1 MEFNNEKEWTAV
13 KVVITVVG
21 VDRTGIIAAVSQ
33 IMAENKVN
41 ILTNNQVILDGIFNM
56 AMIVDMDNSDITLD
70 TLQDLLKQKGD
81 ALGVEI
87 RAQNQAIFDA
97 MHRVGQGEMIC

>member
-1 MEFNNEKEWTAV
+1 M

-33 IMAENKVN
+33 IMAEHQVN
-41 ILTNNQVILDGIFNM
+41 ILTINHVILDGIFNM
-56 AMIVDMDNSDITLD
+56 AMIVDMDQASVDLGG
-70 TLQDLLKQKGD
+70 LQQLLKDKGD

-87 RAQNQAIFDA
+87 RAQNMEIFNA
-97 MHRVGQGEMIC
+97 MHRVG

>member
-1 MEFNNEKEWTAV
+1 MEFNNKKEWTAV

-41 ILTNNQVILDGIFNM
+41 ILTINQVILDGIL
-56 AMIVDMDNSDITLD
+56 TWP
-70 TLQDLLKQKGD
+70 
-81 ALGVEI
+81 
-87 RAQNQAIFDA
+87 
-97 MHRVGQGEMIC
+97 

>member
-1 MEFNNEKEWTAV
+1 MEFNNKKEGTAV

-41 ILTNNQVILDGIFNM
+41 ILTINQVILDGIFNM
-56 AMIVDMDNSDITLD
+56 SMIVDMDNSDITLD

-97 MHRVGQGEMIC
+97 MHRVG

>member
-21 VDRTGIIAAVSQ
+21 VDRTGIIAAVCQ

-41 ILTNNQVILDGIFNM
+41 ILTINQVILDGIFNM

-97 MHRVGQGEMIC
+97 MHRVG

>member
-1 MEFNNEKEWTAV
+1 MEFNNEKEWAAV

-41 ILTNNQVILDGIFNM
+41 ILTINQVILDGIFNM

-87 RAQNQAIFDA
+87 RAQNQVIFDA
-97 MHRVGQGEMIC
+97 MHRVG

>member
-1 MEFNNEKEWTAV
+1 M

-33 IMAENKVN
+33 IMAEHQVN
-41 ILTNNQVILDGIFNM
+41 ILTINQVILDGIFNM
-56 AMIVDMDNSDITLD
+56 AMIVDMDQASVDLGG
-70 TLQDLLKQKGD
+70 LQKLLKDKGD

-87 RAQNQAIFDA
+87 RAQNMEKIGRASCRE
-97 MHRVGQGEMIC
+97 RV

>member
-1 MEFNNEKEWTAV
+1 MEFNNKKEWTAV

-41 ILTNNQVILDGIFNM
+41 ILTINQVILDGIFNM

-97 MHRVGQGEMIC
+97 MHRVC

>member
-1 MEFNNEKEWTAV
+1 MEFNNKKEWTAV

-41 ILTNNQVILDGIFNM
+41 ILTINQVILDGIFNM

-87 RAQNQAIFDA
+87 RAQKQAIFDA
-97 MHRVGQGEMIC
+97 MHRVG

>member
-21 VDRTGIIAAVSQ
+21 VDRTGIIATVSQ

-41 ILTNNQVILDGIFNM
+41 ILTINQVILDGIFNM

-97 MHRVGQGEMIC
+97 MHRVG

>member
-41 ILTNNQVILDGIFNM
+41 ILTINQVILDGIFNM

-87 RAQNQAIFDA
+87 RAQNQAVFDA
-97 MHRVGQGEMIC
+97 MHRVG

>member
-1 MEFNNEKEWTAV
+1 M

-41 ILTNNQVILDGIFNM
+41 ILTINQVILDGIFNM

-87 RAQNQAIFDA
+87 WAQNQAIFDA
-97 MHRVGQGEMIC
+97 MHRVG

>member
-41 ILTNNQVILDGIFNM
+41 ILTINQVILDGIFNM
-56 AMIVDMDNSDITLD
+56 AMIVDMDNSDIPLD

-97 MHRVGQGEMIC
+97 MHRVG

>member
-41 ILTNNQVILDGIFNM
+41 ILTINQVILDGIFNM
-56 AMIVDMDNSDITLD
+56 AMIVDMDNYDITLD

-97 MHRVGQGEMIC
+97 MHRVG

>member
-1 MEFNNEKEWTAV
+1 MEFNNQQEWTAV

-41 ILTNNQVILDGIFNM
+41 ILTINQVILDGIFNM

-97 MHRVGQGEMIC
+97 MHRVG

>member
-1 MEFNNEKEWTAV
+1 M

-33 IMAENKVN
+33 IIAENKVN
-41 ILTNNQVILDGIFNM
+41 ILTINQVILDGIFNM
-56 AMIVDMDNSDITLD
+56 AMIVDMEQSDITLD
-70 TLQDLLKQKGD
+70 TLQDLLKEKGD

-97 MHRVGQGEMIC
+97 MHRVG

>member
-1 MEFNNEKEWTAV
+1 M

-21 VDRTGIIAAVSQ
+21 VDRTGIIATVSQ
-33 IMAENKVN
+33 IMAEHQIN
-41 ILTNNQVILDGIFNM
+41 ILTINQVILDGIFNM
-56 AMIVDMDNSDITLD
+56 AMIVDMEQATIDLD
-70 TLQDLLKQKGD
+70 ALQAILKEKGD

-97 MHRVGQGEMIC
+97 MHQVG

>member
-1 MEFNNEKEWTAV
+1 MEFNNKKEWTAV

-41 ILTNNQVILDGIFNM
+41 ILTINQVILGGIFNM

-97 MHRVGQGEMIC
+97 MHRVG

>member
-1 MEFNNEKEWTAV
+1 MEFNNKKEWTDV

-41 ILTNNQVILDGIFNM
+41 ILTINQVILDGIFNM

-97 MHRVGQGEMIC
+97 MHRVG

>member
-1 MEFNNEKEWTAV
+1 MEFNNKKEWTAV

-33 IMAENKVN
+33 IMAEHKVN
-41 ILTNNQVILDGIFNM
+41 ILTINQVILDGIFNM
-56 AMIVDMDNSDITLD
+56 AMIVDMENSDITLD

-97 MHRVGQGEMIC
+97 MHRVG

>member
-41 ILTNNQVILDGIFNM
+41 ILTINQVILDGIFNM

-70 TLQDLLKQKGD
+70 TLQDLLKQRGD

-97 MHRVGQGEMIC
+97 MHRVG

>member
-41 ILTNNQVILDGIFNM
+41 ILAINQVILDGIFNM

-97 MHRVGQGEMIC
+97 MHRVG

>member
-1 MEFNNEKEWTAV
+1 MEFNNKKEWTAV

-41 ILTNNQVILDGIFNM
+41 ILTINQVILDGIFNM
-56 AMIVDMDNSDITLD
+56 AMIIDMDNSDITLD

-97 MHRVGQGEMIC
+97 MHRVG

>member
-41 ILTNNQVILDGIFNM
+41 ILTINQVILDGIFNM
-56 AMIVDMDNSDITLD
+56 AMVVDMDNSDITLD

-97 MHRVGQGEMIC
+97 MHRVG

>member
-1 MEFNNEKEWTAV
+1 MEFNNEKEWTTV

-41 ILTNNQVILDGIFNM
+41 ILTINQVILDGIFNM

-97 MHRVGQGEMIC
+97 MHRVG

>member
-1 MEFNNEKEWTAV
+1 M

-41 ILTNNQVILDGIFNM
+41 ILTINQVILDGIFNM
-56 AMIVDMDNSDITLD
+56 AMIVDMDNSDITVD
-70 TLQDLLKQKGD
+70 T
-81 ALGVEI
+81 
-87 RAQNQAIFDA
+87 
-97 MHRVGQGEMIC
+97 

>member
-41 ILTNNQVILDGIFNM
+41 ILTINQVILDGIFNM

-97 MHRVGQGEMIC
+97 MHRVG

>member
-33 IMAENKVN
+33 SIAENKVN
-41 ILTNNQVILDGIFNM
+41 ILTINQVILDGIFNM

-97 MHRVGQGEMIC
+97 MHRVG

>member
-33 IMAENKVN
+33 IMAKNKVN
-41 ILTNNQVILDGIFNM
+41 ILTINQVILDGIFNM

-97 MHRVGQGEMIC
+97 MHRVG

>member
-1 MEFNNEKEWTAV
+1 M

-33 IMAENKVN
+33 IMAEHQVN
-41 ILTNNQVILDGIFNM
+41 ILTINQVILDGIFNM
-56 AMIVDMDNSDITLD
+56 AMIVDMDQALVDLGG
-70 TLQDLLKQKGD
+70 LQQLLKDKGD

-87 RAQNQAIFDA
+87 RAQNMEIFNA
-97 MHRVGQGEMIC
+97 MHRVG

>member
-21 VDRTGIIAAVSQ
+21 VARTGIIAAVSQ
-33 IMAENKVN
+33 IMAENKVK
-41 ILTNNQVILDGIFNM
+41 ILTINQVILDGIFNM
-56 AMIVDMDNSDITLD
+56 ARIVDMDNSDITLD

-97 MHRVGQGEMIC
+97 MHRVG

>member
-1 MEFNNEKEWTAV
+1 MEFNNKKEWTAV
-13 KVVITVVG
+13 KVVINVVG

-41 ILTNNQVILDGIFNM
+41 ILTINQVILDGIFNM

-97 MHRVGQGEMIC
+97 MHRVG

>member
-1 MEFNNEKEWTAV
+1 MEFNNEKEWTDV

-41 ILTNNQVILDGIFNM
+41 ILTINQVILDGIFNM

-97 MHRVGQGEMIC
+97 MHRVG

>member
-1 MEFNNEKEWTAV
+1 M

-41 ILTNNQVILDGIFNM
+41 ILTINQVILDGIFNM
-56 AMIVDMDNSDITLD
+56 AMIVDLD
-70 TLQDLLKQKGD
+70 EASIGLDKLQELLKEKGD

-87 RAQNQAIFDA
+87 RAQNRKIFDA
-97 MHRVGQGEMIC
+97 MHRVG